1 MEKLDIPLIR
11 ATRTIPELLARQ
23 AGERGSAPFAHFPD
37 RSFSFAGLQALAM
50 QWARAFRGAGIQPG
64 DHIAT
69 LMPNCSDWLPVY
81 FGALQAG
88 AVVVA
93 LNARYKR
100 HDLFYALRH
109 SRSRI
114 LIATNDFAEHV
125 DFEPLLRDVLPGV
138 EGQPPF
144 ALQLDAAPDLRAVV
158 MCGEGP
164 AGLFPSERTFLAL
177 GENVDPDEVVAA
189 AATREVGD
197 TAAII
202 YTSGTTSNPKG
213 CELSH
218 GALQNCWSTF
228 SEIVDLKAGETVW
241 LPMPFFHTGGIGPMT
256 TILERGAALVSQPHF
271 DPDGLVDMIER
282 LQVNHLYSGFPQL
295 SFPVLEHPRF
305 DRERF
310 THVRTLLNV
319 GPVAMQLRLQE
330 LLPDGATLLNLFGM
344 TEGSGIITFTPF
356 DAPLEVRAK
365 SSGLPPPHTDVRIVD
380 PETLAPCA
388 DGSPG
393 EIHFR
398 GGGAF
403 SGYYRDPEA
412 TAAAILPGGWV
423 RTGDRGVIGPDGQ
436 LLFMGRIKDML
447 KVGGENVGAVEIEAF
462 LQGIAQVQLAQV
474 VGMADERLGE
484 VPVAFIERRPGTE
497 LSEAEVMAACDGHLA
512 RWKIPRRVIFVS
524 EWPMSSTKVQK
535 FRLKQML
542 EEQA

>member
-1 MEKLDIPLIR
+1 MEKLDIPLFR
-11 ATRTIPELLARQ
+11 ATRTIPELLAEQ
-23 AGERGSAPFAHFPD
+23 AAARGASPYAHFPN
-37 RSFSFAGLQALAM
+37 RSFSFAETHALALK
-50 QWARAFRGAGIQPG
+50 WARAFRGAGIRPG
-64 DHIAT
+64 DHVAT

-100 HDLFYALRH
+100 HELSYALRH
-109 SRSRI
+109 SRSRV
-114 LIATNDFAEHV
+114 LVTTNHFAEHV
-125 DFEPLLRDVLPGV
+125 DYAPLLNDVLPGL

-144 ALQLDAAPDLRAVV
+144 ALKLEAAPDLRAVV
-158 MCGEGP
+158 MCGDGP
-164 AGLFPSERTFLAL
+164 TAPFPDEDAFLAL
-177 GENVDPDEVVAA
+177 GDRISAEEVMAA
-189 AATREVGD
+189 AATRTIHD

-218 GALQNCWSTF
+218 AALQTCWSTF
-228 SEIVDLKAGETVW
+228 SEIVNLQAGETVW

-256 TILERGAALVSQPHF
+256 TILQRGAALVSQPHF
-271 DPDGLVDMIER
+271 DPDGLVEMIER

-305 DRERF
+305 DRLRF

-319 GPVAMQLRLQE
+319 GPVAMQLRAQE

-356 DAPLEVRAK
+356 DTPLELRAK
-365 SSGLPPPHTDVRIVD
+365 SSGLPPPHTDVQITD
-380 PETLAPCA
+380 PETLAPCP
-388 DGSPG
+388 DGVPG
-393 EIHFR
+393 EILFR

-403 SGYYRDPEA
+403 SGYYQDPQA
-412 TAAAILPGGWV
+412 TAATILPDGWV
-423 RTGDRGVIGPDGQ
+423 RTGDRGVVGPEGH
-436 LLFMGRIKDML
+436 LLFLGRIKDML

-462 LQGIAQVQLAQV
+462 LQGIPAVQLAQV
-474 VGMADERLGE
+474 VGMADDRLGE
-484 VPVAFIERRPGTE
+484 VPVAFIERRPGASLE
-497 LSEAEVMAACDGHLA
+497 EAEVLAACDGHLA

-535 FRLKQML
+535 FRLKEML
-542 EEQA
+542 SQ